1 MASIA
6 VIVCAGQGTRFQS
19 SNGLLKQFQK
29 LESKPLWVHTA
40 KAFQESALIDKIL
53 LVFPREHV
61 LEIQKQLSVY
71 GLSKVLSVIQGG
83 QQRQDSVYE
92 GLSWIKNHQE
102 NCKMVWIHDGARP
115 FVSEALF
122 TRLWQKRDQGAVIP
136 VLEISD
142 TVKEVQAESVQKT
155 HDRSVLRVAQTPQLF
170 QFDLIWKGYESLQ
183 KTKHPVTDDASVL
196 ELIGEKVTIVK
207 GEVQNIKIT
216 VAEDLYGTSN
226 QIDRSSPVVRVGMGI
241 DIHAFQEGTQVTLG
255 GIQIPYHKALKG
267 HSDADVLTH
276 SICDAILGAASLG
289 DIGTHFPD
297 TDESYRNISS
307 LDLLEKVVDKIQ
319 ARRYKINHID
329 ATVLAETPKLMP
341 YISEIKQRLA
351 HVLKVSVD
359 QVSIK
364 ATTAEKLG
372 FIGRSEGIA
381 AQALATL
388 FRGYNRDLQK

>member
-1 MASIA
+1 
-6 VIVCAGQGTRFQS
+6 
-19 SNGLLKQFQK
+19 
-29 LESKPLWVHTA
+29 
-40 KAFQESALIDKIL
+40 
-53 LVFPREHV
+53 
-61 LEIQKQLSVY
+61 
-71 GLSKVLSVIQGG
+71 
-83 QQRQDSVYE
+83 
-92 GLSWIKNHQE
+92 
-102 NCKMVWIHDGARP
+102 IHDGARP

-226 QIDRSSPVVRVGMGI
+226 QIDPSSPVVRVGMGI